1 MRSIEAVGRR
11 GLAGGLLATTA
22 GLLLA
27 VGSAVA
33 AGDWWLA
40 RQPWIG
46 VGLTLTVV
54 GLAATGVFA
63 ALLDLVEPLG
73 WTRVL
78 AVPPALFVAGF
89 WAYMVVFGLGSTGGR
104 GVPENDVRTALY
116 SLPPLLVIVVVATLL
131 IGLPLAI
138 RGVRRRDDP
147 PAVAG

>member
-1 MRSIEAVGRR
+1 MTTIQTLGRR

-27 VGSAVA
+27 VGSAVV

-54 GLAATGVFA
+54 GLAATAAFA
-63 ALLDLVEPLG
+63 ALLDVVEPLG
-73 WTRVL
+73 RARLL
-78 AVPPALFVAGF
+78 ALPPAIFVAAL
-89 WAYMVVFGLGSTGGR
+89 WAFMLVVGLPTTGP
-104 GVPENDVRTALY
+104 GVPERDVRTMLY
-116 SLPPLLVIVVVATLL
+116 SLPELLIVVVVATLL

-138 RGVRRRDDP
+138 RGVRRRGDP
-147 PAVAG
+147 RPVAG